1 MARKSLELR
10 REEILAEAA
19 RQLQR
24 HGPAALRAA
33 DVAGALGVSTA
44 LIFYHFDTKERLLA
58 ETFGFSAQRD
68 LDRLDAVLA
77 GPGTALERLW
87 AVLDLYAPT
96 GDASGWVLW
105 IDGWSA
111 AQRDD
116 ALRAVVGRLDR
127 RWKRAIASLVREVA
141 GGGGGGGG
149 GGVDAVAAAT
159 RITALLDGLAVQR
172 VVRREALGAARVR
185 QWVRAFV
192 AGELG
197 LPPDAI
203 LTRQSVRKEIE

>member
-141 GGGGGGGG
+141 SG

>member
-141 GGGGGGGG
+141 SG
-149 GGVDAVAAAT
+149 GGVDAGAAAT

-203 LTRQSVRKEIE
+203 LTHQSVRKGIE